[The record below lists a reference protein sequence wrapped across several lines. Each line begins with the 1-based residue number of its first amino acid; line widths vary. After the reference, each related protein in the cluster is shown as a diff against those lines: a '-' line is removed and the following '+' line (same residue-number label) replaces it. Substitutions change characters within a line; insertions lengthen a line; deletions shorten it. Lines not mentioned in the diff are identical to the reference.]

1 MKWEVAICKK
11 LLPSLCGPLA
21 FMKLEVCR
29 HLAIYREKS
38 KRPKKKKGGVWRA
51 IKLIK
56 KFSKKSSSF
65 WGLSWGPSG
74 PSWAPSGLSS
84 FPWRNYLNPFQPY
97 WSLVQLYEKPAKWL
111 THLGFGR
118 KNFSSKFGFFLGST
132 VPRKIR
138 GTYVFSYPKGLLFFF
153 GYPLALFGLSA
164 YPFNDLG
171 EVFPKPVWA
180 NGVVCTGC
188 WRPAPAA

>member
-1 MKWEVAICKK
+1 MGQRLYIQTLFRRHPGAEAKKKKGHGLPSGMVRRRLQSLCGPLAFMKWEVAICKK
-11 LLPSLCGPLA
+11 PLPSLCGPLA

-97 WSLVQLYEKPAKWL
+97 WSLVQLYEKPAK
-111 THLGFGR
+111 
-118 KNFSSKFGFFLGST
+118 
-132 VPRKIR
+132 
-138 GTYVFSYPKGLLFFF
+138 
-153 GYPLALFGLSA
+153 
-164 YPFNDLG
+164 
-171 EVFPKPVWA
+171 
-180 NGVVCTGC
+180 
-188 WRPAPAA
+188 